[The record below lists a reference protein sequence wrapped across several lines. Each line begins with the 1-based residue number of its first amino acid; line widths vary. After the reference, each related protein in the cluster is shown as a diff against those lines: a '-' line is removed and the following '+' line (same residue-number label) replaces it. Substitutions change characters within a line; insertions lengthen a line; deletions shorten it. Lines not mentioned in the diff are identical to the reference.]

1 MLRAISLR
9 ESWMREIRTSGLTRE
24 RAPTGPSLL
33 YTSLVRLGRN
43 VPEGRCDRSLA
54 RSAWDSATPKEPSR
68 RVRCDSRRFGHRFDD
83 WSDEISNSKSTSC
96 QATIGVVPTGRAGR
110 HFATAST
117 GYHKLALSA
126 SSSVA
131 GARPLCR
138 LNAKRQ
144 ISAHNAGNAIPT
156 AAADFGSKLRAV
168 IPGNVFASRHQNFP
182 ASSILKSARL

>member
-1 MLRAISLR
+1 MHRGRARRRGRGRFQNPEFGLIVIVSRTRLRSIA
-9 ESWMREIRTSGLTRE
+9 
-24 RAPTGPSLL
+24 
-33 YTSLVRLGRN
+33 
-43 VPEGRCDRSLA
+43 
-54 RSAWDSATPKEPSR
+54 
-68 RVRCDSRRFGHRFDD
+68 
-83 WSDEISNSKSTSC
+83 SDEISGIQQSTSC

-168 IPGNVFASRHQNFP
+168 IPGNVFASRHQN
-182 ASSILKSARL
+182 